1 MNVPDRFVE
10 VSCDVS
16 VALTQS
22 KEVRVLSIERHGE
35 WGDPDRYEVQTW
47 GFEGRNGGHWV
58 ALVTSTASEVTSTAS
73 EDGTH
78 SCRHFVLGRGVTARF
93 EEEEAR
99 R

>member
-47 GFEGRNGGHWV
+47 GFEVRNGGHWV
-58 ALVTSTASEVTSTAS
+58 ALVTSTASE
-73 EDGTH
+73 DGTH
-78 SCRHFVLGRGVTARF
+78 SCQHFAPGRGVTARF
-93 EEEEAR
+93 EEEGAR

>member
-1 MNVPDRFVE
+1 MKVPNGFVE
-10 VSCDVS
+10 VSCDTS

-47 GFEGRNGGHWV
+47 GFESGNGGHWI
-58 ALVTSTASEVTSTAS
+58 ALISSTAS

-78 SCRHFVLGRGVTARF
+78 ECKHLVPSKGTTARF
-93 EEEEAR
+93 EEEQS
-99 R
+99 